1 MSDPKAQ
8 VARPR
13 EKGGVG
19 ALPITRAADLEPVH
33 HGGDLDAAR
42 RRFPNAPEPW
52 LDLSTGINPVAYPV
66 PPIAADAWA
75 RLPTRADEHRLIV
88 AAAMRYGA
96 RDAEMVAPAPGTQAL
111 IQLLPRLVGRTRV
124 AILGPTYDEHKLCWR
139 RQGHEVTVSDGLEA
153 ALAGGARVIV
163 AVNPNNPTGRLL
175 SPAELRVAAGHLAR
189 VGGLLV
195 VDEAFIDV
203 LPSGASVVPDLPP
216 ATIVLRSFGKTYGL
230 AGLRL
235 GFAIGEPAIISRI
248 RGEIGPWAV
257 SGAAIEI
264 GSAALSDDA
273 WLHAARERLDKELQ
287 RLDRILISAGCSIVG
302 GTPLFRL
309 AEHDHAVRIAE
320 RLGGQGIHVRSF
332 SRSPGW
338 LRFGL
343 PGAETDWQR
352 LECTLAQ

>member
-1 MSDPKAQ
+1 MLAATGARGHGIGRSRGCSRGWRSRHRRGQSEQSDRPA
-8 VARPR
+8 VIARR
-13 EKGGVG
+13 V
-19 ALPITRAADLEPVH
+19 
-33 HGGDLDAAR
+33 AR
-42 RRFPNAPEPW
+42 RRGSSRARRRI
-52 LDLSTGINPVAYPV
+52 TGGGRSVHRR
-66 PPIAADAWA
+66 AAV
-75 RLPTRADEHRLIV
+75 RRQR
-88 AAAMRYGA
+88 R
-96 RDAEMVAPAPGTQAL
+96 
-111 IQLLPRLVGRTRV
+111 PRLAT
-124 AILGPTYDEHKLCWR
+124 C
-139 RQGHEVTVSDGLEA
+139 
-153 ALAGGARVIV
+153 
-163 AVNPNNPTGRLL
+163 
-175 SPAELRVAAGHLAR
+175 HL
-189 VGGLLV
+189 
-195 VDEAFIDV
+195 
-203 LPSGASVVPDLPP
+203 
-216 ATIVLRSFGKTYGL
+216 VLRSFGKTYGL